1 MCDCPVVHRE
11 LCIPRLDVFS
21 RVQLLKLFASVI
33 TKRVLSRHDV
43 WLSDTVIIDSWLGRD
58 TFFTPL

>member
-1 MCDCPVVHRE
+1 
-11 LCIPRLDVFS
+11 
-21 RVQLLKLFASVI
+21 
-33 TKRVLSRHDV
+33 VLSRHDV